1 MNLAETRST
10 TTWDAAQVV
19 LLPPMVRESPGPYT
33 VRRATF
39 RDVTP
44 MYSQDTASTDVRFS
58 LSGAGDL
65 LRDAS
70 VRIAIWPIESH
81 RPTLA
86 LTQPRRIDERG
97 PYGGRLISLAEAC
110 QLADQ
115 IALEAER
122 RQQEARERDALYWN
136 DLEDEE

>member
-1 MNLAETRST
+1 MNLAESRST

-19 LLPPMVRESPGPYT
+19 LLAPMVLESPAPYT
-33 VRRATF
+33 VRRGTSQ
-39 RDVTP
+39 DVMP

-65 LRDAS
+65 LWDAS
-70 VRIAIWPIESH
+70 ARIAIWPIENH

-86 LTQPRRIDERG
+86 RTEPRRIDERG

-122 RQQEARERDALYWN
+122 RQQEARERDALYWS

>member
-1 MNLAETRST
+1 MNLTESRST

-19 LLPPMVRESPGPYT
+19 LPRPMVRESPAPYIVRHGTSRT
-33 VRRATF
+33 VMP
-39 RDVTP
+39 V
-44 MYSQDTASTDVRFS
+44 YSQDTASTDIRFS

-65 LRDAS
+65 LWDAS
-70 VRIAIWPIESH
+70 VRLVIWPIEDHCVTPPLPQPH
-81 RPTLA
+81 RLS
-86 LTQPRRIDERG
+86 ERG

-122 RQQEARERDALYWN
+122 RLQEARERDALYWS

>member
-1 MNLAETRST
+1 MNLAESRST

-19 LLPPMVRESPGPYT
+19 LLQPMVRESPASYT
-33 VRRATF
+33 VRRGTY
-39 RDVTP
+39 RDVMP
-44 MYSQDTASTDVRFS
+44 VYSQDTASTDVRFS

-65 LRDAS
+65 LWDAS
-70 VRIAIWPIESH
+70 ARIAIWPMESH

-86 LTQPRRIDERG
+86 LPQPRRIDEKG
-97 PYGGRLISLAEAC
+97 PYGGRLITLAEAC
-110 QLADQ
+110 KLADQ

>member
-1 MNLAETRST
+1 M
-10 TTWDAAQVV
+10 
-19 LLPPMVRESPGPYT
+19 
-33 VRRATF
+33 
-39 RDVTP
+39 P
-44 MYSQDTASTDVRFS
+44 MYSQDTASTDVWFS

-65 LRDAS
+65 LWDTSARFT
-70 VRIAIWPIESH
+70 IWPIENL
-81 RPTLA
+81 RPALA
-86 LTQPRRIDERG
+86 LTHLRRIDERG

-122 RQQEARERDALYWN
+122 RQQEARERDALYWS